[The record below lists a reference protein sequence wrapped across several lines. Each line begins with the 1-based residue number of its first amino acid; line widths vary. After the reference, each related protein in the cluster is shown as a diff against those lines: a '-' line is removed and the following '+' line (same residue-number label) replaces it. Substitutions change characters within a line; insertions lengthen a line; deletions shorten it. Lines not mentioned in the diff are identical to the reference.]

1 MKQRNN
7 SILKELNCVLSS
19 LEIKY
24 HDIVGSNENHVL
36 YLCIIGDEKYKFHFR
51 IEVNFSNN
59 TIGFFNNSIKN
70 IKTDKFNEAL
80 QVLNELNNCNAIGT
94 VYLNK
99 EDEVYTI
106 ILVYQLKVK
115 KFAFHMIKFLII
127 Y

>member
-1 MKQRNN
+1 M
-7 SILKELNCVLSS
+7 
-19 LEIKY
+19 
-24 HDIVGSNENHVL
+24 L

-99 EDEVYTI
+99 EDESIYYYIGISIEGEEVCFSHDQISDY
-106 ILVYQLKVK
+106 ILTLKLGVK
-115 KFAFHMIKFLII
+115 EAFEALQENDILKFNKRIQKV
-127 Y
+127 